1 VRVIYATSAQ
11 EDLAAI
17 DAWISQDDPDRAI
30 SFVREL
36 QDAADDL
43 INGPSRFPPVDTER
57 YPGIHRRNHGSY
69 RILYRVTAD
78 EILILHVR
86 HGRRDLPDL

>member
-1 VRVIYATSAQ
+1 MKVTYASSAL
-11 EDLAAI
+11 EDLDAI

-43 INGPSRFPPVDTER
+43 VNGPLRFPSLDAKRPD
-57 YPGIHRRNHGSY
+57 IHRRNHGSY
-69 RILYRVTAD
+69 RILYRIAAT
-78 EILILHVR
+78 EILILHVH
-86 HGRRDLPDL
+86 HGRRDLPSL